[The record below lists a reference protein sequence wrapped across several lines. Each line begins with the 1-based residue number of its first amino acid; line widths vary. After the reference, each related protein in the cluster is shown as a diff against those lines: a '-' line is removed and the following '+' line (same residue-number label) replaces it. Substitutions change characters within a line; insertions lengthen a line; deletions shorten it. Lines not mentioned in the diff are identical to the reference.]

1 MWLRVSAT
9 GARMKLPVNLSR
21 LAAKVAPK
29 SRHDAHWAKKRI
41 KGLTA
46 SAQANIKPAVHDA
59 LAHLPHLA
67 PARPAPKRPLGKP
80 GKPEPKVLH
89 RLHVLKEIQDPKLKA
104 KAERKAAKRKKI
116 RAERR
121 AKGLSEAPQFGG
133 KLEAVGWF
141 VLAAVILAWPREK
154 PLLDMSQISFKGLW
168 PPGGRLAAD
177 EVQAAETAEPGRGRS
192 ARSPAEIPLKGW
204 KDIIWRAWTEFNR
217 DNITQVAGGVAFFGL
232 LAIFP
237 AIAAFVSLYG
247 LFFDVATARKQL
259 DVLAGVMPADAL
271 NLVGD
276 QMIRLAA
283 AHHSGLGVA
292 FVVGLLVSIWS
303 ANAGMKA
310 LFVGLNIAFEEKEK
324 RGLIKLNLVSL
335 GFTFGALIF
344 LVVALAGIVV
354 VPAVLAFVG
363 YTGGIMPILRWPIL
377 AFGAIAAI
385 TVLYR
390 YGPSRQ
396 HERLHWVSSG
406 SVIAAVLWLC
416 VSLLFSLY
424 VAHFGSY
431 DKTYGSLGAVVGFM
445 SWMWVST
452 IVVLFGAEL
461 NSEIEHQT
469 AVDTTTGAAVPMGQ
483 RGASMAD
490 TLGVARPKKLAKA

>member
-1 MWLRVSAT
+1 
-9 GARMKLPVNLSR
+9 MKLPATLSK
-21 LAAKVAPK
+21 LMAKVAPK
-29 SRHDAHWAKKRI
+29 PRQGPRWVKTKIKQVAASSLAGLEPALQGALSHLSDLKKPR
-41 KGLTA
+41 
-46 SAQANIKPAVHDA
+46 P
-59 LAHLPHLA
+59 PA
-67 PARPAPKRPLGKP
+67 PAPAPRPRQG
-80 GKPEPKVLH
+80 GGREPKVFH
-89 RLHVLKEIQDPKLKA
+89 RLHVLKEVQDPKAKA
-104 KAERKAAKRKKI
+104 KAQRLAAKKARR

-121 AKGLSEAPQFGG
+121 AKGHTHSPPLGG
-133 KLEAVGWF
+133 RLEAIGWF
-141 VLAAVILAWPREK
+141 VLAGVILAWPREK
-154 PLLDMSQISFKGLW
+154 PLLDLSRLSIKGLW
-168 PPGGRLAAD
+168 PPGGRLVAD
-177 EVQAAETAEPGRGRS
+177 EVSAAERAEPGRGRS
-192 ARSPAEIPLKGW
+192 ARTPAEIPLKGW
-204 KDIIWRAWTEFNR
+204 KDIIWRSWTEFNR

-259 DVLAGVMPADAL
+259 DLLAGVMPADAL
-271 NLVGD
+271 NLLGD

-283 AHHSGLGVA
+283 AHHSGLGAA

-303 ANAGMKA
+303 ANTGMKA
-310 LFVGLNIAFEEKEK
+310 LFVGLNIAFEETEK

-335 GFTFGALIF
+335 GFTLGALIF
-344 LVVALAGIVV
+344 LALALAGIVV
-354 VPAVLAFVG
+354 VPAVLALIG
-363 YTGGIMPILRWPIL
+363 YTGGFMPVLRWPIL
-377 AFGAIAAI
+377 AIAAIGAI

-406 SVIAAVLWLC
+406 SVIAALLWLC

-431 DKTYGSLGAVVGFM
+431 DRTYGSLGAVVGFM
-445 SWMWVST
+445 SWMWIST
-452 IVVLFGAEL
+452 IVILFGAEL

-469 AVDTTTGAAVPMGQ
+469 AVDTTTGAPLPMGM

-490 TLGVARPKKLAKA
+490 TLGVARPKKAAKA

>member
-1 MWLRVSAT
+1 
-9 GARMKLPVNLSR
+9 MKLPAILSKLVAKASQKPRRDGRWAGKKIQR
-21 LAAKVAPK
+21 LAASSLA
-29 SRHDAHWAKKRI
+29 
-41 KGLTA
+41 GL
-46 SAQANIKPAVHDA
+46 QPALHDA
-59 LAHLPHLA
+59 LSHVSNIH
-67 PARPAPKRPLGKP
+67 KP
-80 GKPEPKVLH
+80 DPVKPNPSSRRSKKPEPKVLH
-89 RLHVLKEIQDPKLKA
+89 RLHVLKEVQDPKA
-104 KAERKAAKRKKI
+104 KARAQRMAAKRSRR

-121 AKGLSEAPQFGG
+121 GKARARPPELAG
-133 KLEAVGWF
+133 KLEAIGWF
-141 VLAAVILAWPREK
+141 VLAGVILAWPREK
-154 PLLDMSQISFKGLW
+154 PLLDLSRLSFKGLW

-177 EVQAAETAEPGRGRS
+177 EVTAAEMAEPGRGRS
-192 ARSPAEIPLKGW
+192 ARTPAEIPLKGW
-204 KDIIWRAWTEFNR
+204 KDIIWRAWNEFNR

-259 DVLAGVMPADAL
+259 DMLAGIMPADAL

-283 AHHSGLGVA
+283 AHHSGLGAA

-310 LFVGLNIAFEEKEK
+310 LFVGLNIAFEEQEK

-335 GFTFGALIF
+335 GFTLGALIF

-354 VPAVLAFVG
+354 VPAVLSFAG
-363 YTGGIMPILRWPIL
+363 YRGGVMPVLRWPIL
-377 AFGAIAAI
+377 ALGAIGAI

-431 DKTYGSLGAVVGFM
+431 DRTYGSLGAVVGFM
-445 SWMWVST
+445 SWMWIST
-452 IVVLFGAEL
+452 IVILFGAEL

-469 AVDTTTGAAVPMGQ
+469 AVDTTTGPPQPMGM

-490 TLGVARPKKLAKA
+490 TLGVARPKKAQKP